1 MLAAQDLF
9 YRIGGTEIL
18 GNVSLE
24 ARSGE
29 LLAVIG
35 PNGAGKSTLLKLL
48 TGDMTPSRGTV
59 QMAGLPLAH
68 WKKRDAARRRAVVT
82 QSSSLS
88 FPFRVFEVVMMGRAP
103 HVGHSTAA
111 ADARI
116 ATAAMRRTD
125 VGHLAERI
133 FPTLSGGEQQRVM
146 LARALAQIWTQEE
159 PGAETLSGDRYLL
172 LDEPTSN
179 LDIAHQHGTL
189 AAARRIAE
197 AGGTVVAV
205 LHDFNLAALYAD
217 RIAILSKGRLLEVAA
232 PWDALRPDIL
242 EAAFRMPVK
251 VDRHP
256 GADRP
261 LVIPMAGG

>member
-1 MLAAQDLF
+1 MLAAQDLC
-9 YRIGGTEIL
+9 YRIGTAEIL
-18 GNVSLE
+18 ENVSLE
-24 ARSGE
+24 AASGE

-35 PNGAGKSTLLKLL
+35 PNGASKSTLLKLL
-48 TGDMTPSRGTV
+48 TGDMTPSRGLVT
-59 QMAGLPLAH
+59 MGGRPLSQ
-68 WKKRDAARRRAVVT
+68 WKKRDAARLRSVVT
-82 QSSSLS
+82 QSSSLT
-88 FPFRVFEVVMMGRAP
+88 FPFRVFEVVLMGRAP
-103 HVGHSTAA
+103 HAGHSTA

-116 ATAAMRRTD
+116 ATAAMRRVD

-146 LARALAQIWTQEE
+146 LARALAQIWTGEE
-159 PGAETLSGDRYLL
+159 PGTEAPTGDRYLL

-179 LDIAHQHGTL
+179 LDIAHQHSTL
-189 AAARRIAE
+189 SAARRIAE